1 MGRLGARAGEGLAAG
16 GKGEGGQ
23 GLERWKVG
31 ASFFFFPLEVDSPL
45 SKPKSCS
52 SHGLANRQ
60 QGKITGFCS
69 PLFDF
74 ISPLLLLETW
84 FFIFCFPLTFP
95 PWRKK
100 NKKKKKNDPTPQAS
114 LRRGL

>member
-1 MGRLGARAGEGLAAG
+1 MGRAGGGGTAPRRGARGREAKVSREGKWG
-16 GKGEGGQ
+16 
-23 GLERWKVG
+23 RV
-31 ASFFFFPLEVDSPL
+31 FFFFPLEVDSPL

-84 FFIFCFPLTFP
+84 FFIFCFPLSFP